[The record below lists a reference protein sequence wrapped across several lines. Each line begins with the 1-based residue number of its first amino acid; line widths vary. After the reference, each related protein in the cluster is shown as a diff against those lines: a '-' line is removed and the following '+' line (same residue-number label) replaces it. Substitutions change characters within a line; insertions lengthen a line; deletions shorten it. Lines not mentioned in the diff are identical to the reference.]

1 MRFRRVVLSVGLLV
15 AAASPR
21 GALAQTEDA
30 PATPAPRGGPAQGR
44 GTVPQRTDPEV
55 PRRPPVAAPVPI
67 VDHDR
72 PVVSVSGSRTRA
84 STVAPQGAQPAPAP
98 RVASPTQI
106 EQLVRRSN
114 DGVDFFE
121 LVDDMLDEIA
131 RQVSLMDPNLL
142 SPMGIRLVR
151 LSANLRP
158 EFARTLEARLTARL
172 VQSTP
177 VKVTIC
183 AECEALRSRVEN
195 GAWVVSL
202 GAVRQEDLRRLGEA
216 TGIKTFMDLDF
227 TYSADTNV
235 IWMEATA
242 FRASDGGVVWSDAYR
257 SDGTMA
263 VLLREGTRI
272 PSRAEKAAELEQKI
286 SGRPNYGYAL
296 SLGIAQLGYSAP
308 TGDVMGAQV
317 SFRLQERFGEYQRTV
332 FGLSAGVLTTG
343 PPSSSKKPQALNSI
357 LFGAYFSYDLSKP
370 NLNRPEIW
378 LYWEAGGMFS
388 GNEGNT
394 FYAESGIDLHL
405 KFRLSL
411 MTGLMYVL
419 PTLYSNYD
427 LGGLGFRLRVAL
439 NW

>member
-1 MRFRRVVLSVGLLV
+1 M
-15 AAASPR
+15 
-21 GALAQTEDA
+21 Q
-30 PATPAPRGGPAQGR
+30 
-44 GTVPQRTDPEV
+44 
-55 PRRPPVAAPVPI
+55 
-67 VDHDR
+67 
-72 PVVSVSGSRTRA
+72 
-84 STVAPQGAQPAPAP
+84 
-98 RVASPTQI
+98 
-106 EQLVRRSN
+106 QLVQRSN
-114 DGVDFFE
+114 SGVDFFE
-121 LVDDMLDEIA
+121 LVDDMLDEVA
-131 RQVSLMDPNLL
+131 RQVSLLDPNLL
-142 SPMGIRLVR
+142 SPLAIRMVR

-172 VQSTP
+172 MQSTP

-195 GAWVVSL
+195 GAWVVTL
-202 GAVRQEDLRRLGEA
+202 GAVRQEDLRRLGES

-227 TYSADTNV
+227 TYSADTGV

-263 VLLREGTRI
+263 VLLREGSRI
-272 PSRAEKAAELEQKI
+272 PSREEKAAELEQKI
-286 SGRPNYGYAL
+286 AGRPNYGYAL
-296 SLGIAQLGYSAP
+296 SMGIAQLGYSAP

-317 SFRLQERFGEYQRTV
+317 SFRLQERFGENQRTL
-332 FGLSAGVLTTG
+332 FGLSAGILTTG
-343 PPSSSKKPQALNSI
+343 PPSSTKKPQALNSI
-357 LFGAYFSYDLSKP
+357 LFGAYFSYDLSRP
-370 NLNRPEIW
+370 NLNQPELW
-378 LYWEAGGMFS
+378 VYGEAGGMFS

-394 FYAESGIDLHL
+394 FYAESGVDVHL

-411 MTGLMYVL
+411 MAGLMYVL

>member
-1 MRFRRVVLSVGLLV
+1 MRSSLAVFVMAATVLSAGAAHAQDSADAKARR
-15 AAASPR
+15 AAA
-21 GALAQTEDA
+21 
-30 PATPAPRGGPAQGR
+30 TP
-44 GTVPQRTDPEV
+44 TVPQRVDAEV
-55 PRRPPVAAPVPI
+55 PRKAVRPPPPTTPDGRPADP
-67 VDHDR
+67 R
-72 PVVSVSGSRTRA
+72 PVVSASGSRTYA
-84 STVAPQGAQPAPAP
+84 PTVAPRSTATGPAP
-98 RVASPTQI
+98 RVVNPSQMQ
-106 EQLVRRSN
+106 QLVQRSN
-114 DGVDFFE
+114 SGVDFFE
-121 LVDDMLDEIA
+121 LVDDMLDEVA
-131 RQVSLMDPNLL
+131 RQVSLLDPNLL
-142 SPMGIRLVR
+142 SPLAIRMVR

-172 VQSTP
+172 MQSTP

-195 GAWVVSL
+195 GAWVVTL
-202 GAVRQEDLRRLGEA
+202 GAVRQEDLRRLGES

-227 TYSADTNV
+227 TYSADTGV

-263 VLLREGTRI
+263 VLLREGSRI
-272 PSRAEKAAELEQKI
+272 PSREEKAAELEQKI
-286 SGRPNYGYAL
+286 AGRPNYGYAL
-296 SLGIAQLGYSAP
+296 SMGIAQLGYSAP

-317 SFRLQERFGEYQRTV
+317 SFRLQERFGENQRTL
-332 FGLSAGVLTTG
+332 FGLSAGILTTG
-343 PPSSSKKPQALNSI
+343 PPSSTKKPQALNSI
-357 LFGAYFSYDLSKP
+357 LFGAYFSYDLSRP
-370 NLNRPEIW
+370 NLNQPELW
-378 LYWEAGGMFS
+378 VYGEAGGMFS

-394 FYAESGIDLHL
+394 FYAESGVDVHL

-411 MTGLMYVL
+411 MAGLMYVL